1 MSKYWQYWRVNT
13 QTRFLHTVVRAAKY
27 FFTVLPTIV
36 LKLHRYIQ
44 FDIAS
49 PCFDVSWSS
58 SGGYS
63 TALKRILYK
72 KHGLINILKFV
83 RKIKN
88 LLRSTYKVSDILVR
102 FQTNLNFLDG
112 ISRNSPV
119 YKISRNSPVYKT
131 SRNSPVYK
139 ISRIFPVYKISL
151 NSPVY
156 NISRNSPVYKIS
168 RKSVQYELSY
178 AMVPKHVMYT
188 MIKL

>member
-1 MSKYWQYWRVNT
+1 MTSLSTISKYWQYWRVNT

-36 LKLHRYIQ
+36 LKLYHYIQ

-72 KHGLINILKFV
+72 KHGLINILKFA

-102 FQTNLNFLDG
+102 FQTNSDFLDG
-112 ISRNSPV
+112 ISRNYPV
-119 YKISRNSPVYKT
+119 YKI

-178 AMVPKHVMYT
+178 AKVPKHVMYT